1 MENPSM
7 NPTYARYYKNK
18 TKIIYD
24 WYGNIGT
31 FIDYF
36 DDVNYSK
43 YNNATENYSRE
54 TIGILYKDKDG
65 KEKKILFTHIK
76 YLNPPEKF
84 WELNPIQYST
94 GENVAKNDIVRSK
107 DELYR
112 IKNIEKR
119 GYEYTITL
127 IDTDTKLE
135 EKKYDVSDLIFMT
148 NFPSIEGGKYRKHK
162 RTYKRKNKRAN
173 KSRNRKSR
181 RR

>member
-1 MENPSM
+1 MLGFAILKGVLPL
-7 NPTYARYYKNK
+7 
-18 TKIIYD
+18 TKEEII
-24 WYGNIGT
+24 GAI
-31 FIDYF
+31 
-36 DDVNYSK
+36 K
-43 YNNATENYSRE
+43 E
-54 TIGILYKDKDG
+54 TM
-65 KEKKILFTHIK
+65 
-76 YLNPPEKF
+76 PEKF